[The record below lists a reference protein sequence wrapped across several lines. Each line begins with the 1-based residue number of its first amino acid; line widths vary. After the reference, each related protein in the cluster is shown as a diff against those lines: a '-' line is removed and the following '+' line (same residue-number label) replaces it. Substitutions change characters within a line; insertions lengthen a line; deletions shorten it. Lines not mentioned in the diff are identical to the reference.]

1 MNVVPFYGKHI
12 LLFLKVQMVFRLL
25 FGFNNWAKRRK
36 LNFSYLH
43 SSLVTT
49 SLFVIRVSGAEQ
61 PASAE
66 AKENSICLSALAK
79 LNALYC
85 LFSIANRN
93 VCVLAC
99 NFKNIYFSI
108 LYLMDFFHSVL
119 YILYARICFVLCKA
133 MTSWHWLLHLTN
145 WNIVLRQKS
154 NCSIENQ
161 EHGFRFN
168 NFESTNI
175 LKF

>member
-1 MNVVPFYGKHI
+1 MLNLRKNNDICFKNEDSHWLTDNERRSVPFYGKPI
-12 LLFLKVQMVFRLL
+12 LLFLMVQMGFWLL

-43 SSLVTT
+43 SCLVTT
-49 SLFVIRVSGAEQ
+49 SLFVIRDSWFRSRAVSIGRG
-61 PASAE
+61 
-66 AKENSICLSALAK
+66 KGK
-79 LNALYC
+79 LNLFEC
-85 LFSIANRN
+85 FGKIKCFVLFSIANRN

-145 WNIVLRQKS
+145 WNIVLR
-154 NCSIENQ
+154 
-161 EHGFRFN
+161 
-168 NFESTNI
+168 
-175 LKF
+175 